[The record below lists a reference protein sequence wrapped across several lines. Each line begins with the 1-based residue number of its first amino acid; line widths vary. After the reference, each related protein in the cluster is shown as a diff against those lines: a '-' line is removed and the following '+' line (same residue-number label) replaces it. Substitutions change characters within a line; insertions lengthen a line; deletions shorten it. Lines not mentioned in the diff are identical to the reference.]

1 MAFIA
6 LAGFTSCDPQESD
19 DHSLGGFDISQD
31 ALAWTVSEVP
41 DAKNPNKVTVTFTN
55 TSQEIAGVKY
65 YVTTDGKKMVE
76 FPVGASTEV
85 QIKKNGTYQAILY
98 AIGRGD
104 QKNLVWTKNVDWF
117 PDVVE
122 DKQFLGFT
130 NGENLLAE
138 WNPAEITTWF
148 SGPDDWSGMA
158 APDVDGDVK
167 TGISFT
173 MNGAGSDQWK
183 AQVHLNGNG
192 PTLSAGK
199 TYDFSIAIISTADNE
214 AGVTVKPQKDGDD
227 NTYLSAERHPI
238 KAGVNV
244 ITLSD
249 KAGFDG
255 PFKLALD
262 FAGLPEGAEV
272 MVKNIFL
279 SEHNEANV
287 AAEGEA
293 TWAFDASSDANL
305 LKGQDFGADFRFWF
319 ADGSW
324 TQIGDPEFDG
334 DPSAFSVV
342 IPEGMGGDQWQGQI
356 HMPFDEV
363 NLSAGKNYNFSVVVI
378 ADNDVPGL
386 TVKPQNDADDNAFLD
401 DGRHEVKANVPT
413 AIVLEAKPGFDGK
426 FRLCL
431 DLGGTAAGTKVQ
443 FLGAYLGESK

>member
-31 ALAWTVSEVP
+31 ALAWNITEVA
-41 DAKNPNKVTVTFTN
+41 DERNPNIKTYTFTN
-55 TSQEIAGVKY
+55 ASQELAGVNY
-65 YVTTDGKKMVE
+65 FISTDGKKMEE
-76 FPVGASTEV
+76 FPVGASTEIV
-85 QIKKNGTYQAILY
+85 VKKNGTYEATLY

-104 QKNLVWTKNVDWF
+104 QKNLVWTKVADWF
-117 PDVVE
+117 PEVSDE
-122 DKQFLGFT
+122 DNQWLGFT

-138 WNPAEITTWF
+138 WAPEITTWF
-148 SGPDDWSGMA
+148 SGPDNWDGMA
-158 APDVDGDVK
+158 APDVDGDVQS
-167 TGISFT
+167 GISFT
-173 MNGAGSDQWK
+173 MNGAGTDQWK

-199 TYDFSIAIISTADNE
+199 TYDFSVAIFSTADNE
-214 AGVTVKPQKDGDD
+214 AGVTVKPQMDGDD
-227 NTYLSAERHPI
+227 NTYLSDARHPI

-249 KAGFDG
+249 VAGFDG
-255 PFKLALD
+255 PFKIAFD

-272 MVKNIFL
+272 VIKKIFL
-279 SEHNEANV
+279 TEHNEANV
-287 AAEGEA
+287 AAENDA

-363 NLSAGKNYNFSVVVI
+363 NLSASKNYNFSIVVL

-386 TVKPQNDADDNAFLD
+386 TVKPQNDANDDSHLD